1 MFKTDPQALM
11 SAYLQ
16 RIATGPELSK
26 DLSLAEARTGMQ
38 LILEGKVDP
47 VQAGVFLIALRMK
60 RESDDENRGVLEALR
75 AATHA
80 AIAPVD
86 ELVDLADPYDGF
98 VRHLPASPFLPAV
111 LAACGWPTVAHGC
124 ECLGPKLGVTHRQI
138 LAAAGAPVELTP
150 DEAAACIAD
159 PRIGWAY
166 VDQAAYC
173 PALHQLTRLRRL
185 IVKRPCLSTLE
196 KLAGP
201 VRARANTHLTVGY
214 VHKGYE
220 RLLLLLARHAGYASA
235 VVIRG
240 IEGGVIPLLKNP
252 TLAMAYHGKGAD
264 ESVTLD
270 PAEARIHSDIR
281 AVPLPGQGREA
292 GDNKTVLDTS
302 AWAGAA
308 AEAGLQ
314 ALEGEA
320 GPTRN
325 SLVYAAA
332 VILRHLRRYDPLSR
346 AAEEV
351 RDALDARRA
360 LSHFR
365 AYRRYRMSP
374 V

>member
-1 MFKTDPQALM
+1 MVETDPLALM

-38 LILEGKVDP
+38 LILEEKVDP

-80 AIAPVD
+80 AIVPVD

-111 LAACGWPTVAHGC
+111 LAACGVLAVAHGC
-124 ECLGPKLGVTHRQI
+124 SRQGPKFGVTHRQI

-150 DEAAACIAD
+150 DEAGSCIAD

-173 PALHQLTRLRRL
+173 PALHRLARLRRL

-201 VRARANTHLTVGY
+201 IRARANTHLTVGY

-220 RLLLLLARHAGYASA
+220 RLLLLLARHVGYASA
-235 VVIRG
+235 LVIRG
-240 IEGGVIPLLKNP
+240 TEGGVIPLLKNP
-252 TLAMAYHGKGAD
+252 TLAMAYHEKGAD
-264 ESVTLD
+264 ESAMLD
-270 PAEARIHSDIR
+270 PAEAGIHSDTR
-281 AVPLPGQGREA
+281 AVPLPIPWREA
-292 GDNKTVLDTS
+292 AEEETVRDTS
-302 AWAGAA
+302 AFARAA
-308 AEAGLQ
+308 AEAGLH
-314 ALEGEA
+314 ALEGKT
-320 GPTRN
+320 GPTRD
-325 SLVYAAA
+325 SLVFAAA
-332 VILRHLRRYDPLSR
+332 VILRHLRRYHSLSR

-365 AYRRYRMSP
+365 AYTR
-374 V
+374 